1 MAKGGYQRQRLQA
14 KKEAERKARKRA
26 RRNKVALQWGIGIA
40 VLALLGTVLGVTLT
54 GGKKKP
60 VANPSA
66 SPTASA
72 SSSASSTACTKSG
85 RSTVGKKAF
94 ASAPCF
100 TIDQNKN
107 YTATLTTS
115 LGVIK
120 IKLFPKEAP
129 RTVNN
134 FVFLANNK
142 FYDGSIF
149 HRVIPGFGEPTTNMI
164 QGGDAAAGDGSGGP
178 GYTFGDEN
186 MIAFSKPGYLAMAN
200 SGPGTNGSQFFI
212 LSGPVTHLNVPG
224 TCPGPQ
230 ACHSVFGQV
239 TSGLDIV
246 SKIAK
251 VKTDSSTNKPLTPVV
266 LKSVVITVG

>member
-1 MAKGGYQRQRLQA
+1 VAKGGYQRQRLQQ
-14 KKEAERKARKRA
+14 KKDAERKARRRA

-40 VLALLGTVLGVTLT
+40 VLALLGTVLGITLT
-54 GGKKKP
+54 GGKKKTT
-60 VANPSA
+60 ANPSA
-66 SPTASA
+66 TPTVTVSPSP
-72 SSSASSTACTKSG
+72 TACTKAG
-85 RSTVGKKAF
+85 NSTIGKKQF
-94 ASAPCF
+94 SSAPCF
-100 TIDQNKN
+100 AIDDTKS

-129 RTVNN
+129 KTVNN
-134 FVFLANNK
+134 FVFLADNK

-149 HRVIPGFGEPTTNMI
+149 HRVIPGFGEPTTNMV
-164 QGGDAAAGDGSGGP
+164 QGGDAAKGDGTGGP
-178 GYTFGDEN
+178 GYVFGDEN
-186 MIAFSKPGYLAMAN
+186 MIAFAKPGYIAMAN
-200 SGPGTNGSQFFI
+200 SGPGTSGSQFFI

-224 TCPGPQ
+224 SCPGPQ

-239 TSGLDIV
+239 ISGLDVI

-251 VKTDSSTNKPLTPVV
+251 VKSDPNTNKPLTPVV

>member
-1 MAKGGYQRQRLQA
+1 VAKGGYQRQRLQA

-26 RRNKVALQWGIGIA
+26 RRNKLIMQWTIGVVVVGLIA
-40 VLALLGTVLGVTLT
+40 GVTLAAT
-54 GGKKKP
+54 LGGKKK
-60 VANPSA
+60 AAASPSTSPTP
-66 SPTASA
+66 SPTACT
-72 SSSASSTACTKSG
+72 SSGPSTI
-85 RSTVGKKAF
+85 GKKQF
-94 ASAPCF
+94 PSAPCI
-100 TIDQNKN
+100 TIDETKS

-134 FVFLANNK
+134 FVFLADNK

-164 QGGDAAAGDGSGGP
+164 QGGDAANGDGTGGP

-239 TSGLDIV
+239 ISGLDVV

-251 VKTDSSTNKPLTPVV
+251 VKTDPTTNKPVTPVV
-266 LKSVVITVG
+266 LKSVVITIG